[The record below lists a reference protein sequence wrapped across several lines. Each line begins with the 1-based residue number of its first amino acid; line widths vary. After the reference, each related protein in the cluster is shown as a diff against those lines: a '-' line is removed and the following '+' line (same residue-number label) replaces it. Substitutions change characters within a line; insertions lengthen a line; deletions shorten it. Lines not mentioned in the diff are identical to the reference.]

1 MIAPRFRIFVL
12 IAAGLVLAGA
22 GAWADGQG
30 ESATEAAA
38 GMGVDLADVSMP
50 FDETLELTMLGPKY
64 WWPSGTQLLWIDV
77 QDALNV
83 QLTFNEVPYPEKK
96 QITLAMGNIPD
107 LAQVTASE
115 SFEYGTVGGFLNLA
129 DYLDWMPNLR
139 GWLDRYEQYRFAYTL
154 LDGSLYMAPKFS
166 TQNDKDIQWGYNED
180 QLVERSGLPVPGSL
194 EELAEV
200 ATQFRDMEPDIY
212 PIVGLYWPGIAN
224 GANTALQATLNSMG
238 IGDIDINYFRDED
251 QFLYTALHPRFKEA
265 VEYVK
270 GLYDEKLISQ
280 TYITENY
287 RDWQKLFEAAPNKD
301 GRHTLAPFSAYQI
314 NRHAN
319 ILRWHEWS
327 VNGLREQWWPE
338 VYPLFLGDGIS
349 LPLAQPL
356 SGSSL
361 DPDGLAVSKALES
374 DPTKLAK
381 TLAFVDWL
389 YSEEGVRWINYGQ
402 EGEHYDLVGGEV
414 DVRPEYTGNTP
425 EFYERDGRWNA
436 ARDRDDVKGDV
447 TKITPEEKR
456 EIQYYSLYQV
466 WPRWAL
472 YQIHVF
478 DGDTQRWPSPAFA
491 HTTAKIAELE
501 QDSNVIGKFPLPF
514 TVDEQRKV
522 ADLKTSTLDT
532 VLENVDLFITG
543 RRPMDEWDAFIKEVK
558 SAGAT
563 DLEVIY
569 NRTYNFKVKR

>member
-1 MIAPRFRIFVL
+1 M
-12 IAAGLVLAGA
+12 
-22 GAWADGQG
+22 
-30 ESATEAAA
+30 
-38 GMGVDLADVSMP
+38 
-50 FDETLELTMLGPKY
+50 
-64 WWPSGTQLLWIDV
+64 
-77 QDALNV
+77 
-83 QLTFNEVPYPEKK
+83 PYPEKK

-139 GWLDRYEQYRFAYTL
+139 SWLDRYEQYRFAYTL

-319 ILRWHEWS
+319 NLRWHEWS

-338 VYPLFLGDGIS
+338 VYPLFLGDRIS

-374 DPTKLAK
+374 EPTKLAK

-389 YSEEGVRWINYGQ
+389 YSEDGVRWINYGQ

-425 EFYERDGRWNA
+425 EFYERDGRWKALRERGRREGGRHQGHAGGEARGAVLQPVPGVAPLGAVPDPRVRRRHA
-436 ARDRDDVKGDV
+436 ALAVTGLRPYHGEDRRAGAGQQRDRQVPAAVHGRRAAQSGRSEDQHAGYRAGERRPVHHRPPADGRVGRLHQGGEERRRHRPGGDLQPHLQLQGQALSGS
-447 TKITPEEKR
+447 TPATE
-456 EIQYYSLYQV
+456 L
-466 WPRWAL
+466 PP
-472 YQIHVF
+472 
-478 DGDTQRWPSPAFA
+478 GSPASGA
-491 HTTAKIAELE
+491 TLLSRLD
-501 QDSNVIGKFPLPF
+501 QVRRYG
-514 TVDEQRKV
+514 RKV
-522 ADLKTSTLDT
+522 CRVEMGHMFPT
-532 VLENVDLFITG
+532 
-543 RRPMDEWDAFIKEVK
+543 
-558 SAGAT
+558 
-563 DLEVIY
+563 
-569 NRTYNFKVKR
+569 